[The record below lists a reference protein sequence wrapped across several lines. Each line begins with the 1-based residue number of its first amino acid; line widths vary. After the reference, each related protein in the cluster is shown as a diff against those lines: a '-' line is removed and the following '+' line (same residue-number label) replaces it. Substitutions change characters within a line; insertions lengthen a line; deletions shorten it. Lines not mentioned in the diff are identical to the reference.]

1 MLTGIPEDS
10 EQLPLLW
17 LEVLEHFHN
26 DNFIRASLEWKSLS
40 LKVYRNQQL
49 AWQHHIWKH
58 LPHR

>member
-40 LKVYRNQQL
+40 LKVCRDQQL
-49 AWQHHIWKH
+49 PWQRHIWKH